1 MLTVQTTASKRWQNC
16 AACGK
21 NIKPQEFCMKVGSDV
36 DPGRK
41 AILCVECFTTSSAAY
56 QAEKIE
62 AMIAKNFPNE
72 ARTRK
77 AQSEILDKIQ
87 SRKENAKCQTQ
98 TTKNSNRTKSGPKP
112 RPADTTGSSSP
123 APAERRGSSPRR
135 AGTKCAS
142 SPTSSEA
149 GRSRKSR

>member
-41 AILCVECFTTSSAAY
+41 AILCLDCFATSSAAY

-77 AQSEILDKIQ
+77 AQSAILDKINT
-87 SRKENAKCQTQ
+87 RKENTKCQP
-98 TTKNSNRTKSGPKP
+98 KNRTKKSGPRR
-112 RPADTTGSSSP
+112 RPVGTTGSSSP
-123 APAERRGSSPRR
+123 APAESRGSSRR
-135 AGTKCAS
+135 REDTRCGS
-142 SPTSSEA
+142 SPTCSEA
-149 GRSRKSR
+149 GRSPRSR

>member
-21 NIKPQEFCMKVGSDV
+21 NIPPQEFCMKIGSDV

-41 AILCVECFTTSSAAY
+41 AILCIECFATSSAAY

-77 AQSEILDKIQ
+77 ACQQILDKV
-87 SRKENAKCQTQ
+87 SKTNNK
-98 TTKNSNRTKSGPKP
+98 KG
-112 RPADTTGSSSP
+112 
-123 APAERRGSSPRR
+123 
-135 AGTKCAS
+135 
-142 SPTSSEA
+142 
-149 GRSRKSR
+149 